1 MAPEFGKSIHHLP
14 LIPADVRN
22 KYHVHEPL
30 ETRFP
35 SAAIQPTCLRILIK
49 ASHLGEAE
57 CWCGL
62 ILRRFGKF
70 ACPLERANRPGPHGI
85 CEPPLKRYAM

>member
-1 MAPEFGKSIHHLP
+1 MAPEFGKPIHQLP
-14 LIPADVRN
+14 LIPVN
-22 KYHVHEPL
+22 VLKKHHVHEPL
-30 ETRFP
+30 ETRFR
-35 SAAIQPTCLRILIK
+35 SAAIQPTCLRIVMK

-70 ACPLERANRPGPHGI
+70 AAQVRSRWPARKSVSR
-85 CEPPLKRYAM
+85 